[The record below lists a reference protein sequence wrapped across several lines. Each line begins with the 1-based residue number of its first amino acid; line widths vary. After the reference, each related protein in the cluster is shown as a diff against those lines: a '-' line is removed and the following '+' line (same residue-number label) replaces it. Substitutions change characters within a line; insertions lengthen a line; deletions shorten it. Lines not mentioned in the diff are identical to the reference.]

1 MASVNGDFILSSAP
15 HSQAEGFLKATL
27 TVAALF
33 VILAGIKTAT
43 NIIVPFLLSVFIAI
57 ICNPLVKHIERYRI
71 PKMVAIVIV
80 IAIFVSVV
88 VSLAGLV
95 GSSLSQLSELL
106 PVYREQ
112 LKGEFAWVINQ
123 LAHFNIQL
131 SKEMLIEYFDPAAA
145 MGLARDMLSGLG
157 NVMANMFL
165 IVITVIFM
173 LFEAPMVAKKIHL
186 SLDDPEMR
194 IKQIDRFLQSVNH
207 YLAIKTLVSIGT
219 GILVSFML
227 WVVGLDFYLLW
238 GVLAFL
244 LNYIP
249 NIGSI
254 IAAVP
259 AMSLALLQLSPAMA
273 GIIGLGYLLI
283 NTLMGNVIEPRYLGR
298 GLGLSTLVVF
308 LSLIFWGWLLGTVGM
323 LLSVPLTMIIKIGL
337 ESSQEG
343 KWLAVLL
350 SGDEVSDEENTYQ
363 QTKPILDNNTE
374 QTAEK
379 AAE

>member
-1 MASVNGDFILSSAP
+1 MSSSKATQTESV
-15 HSQAEGFLKATL
+15 LKAIL

-33 VILAGIKTAT
+33 VIFAGIKTAT

-57 ICNPLVKHIERYRI
+57 VCNPLVNYAARYKI
-71 PKMVAIVIV
+71 PKIVAIFIV
-80 IAIFVSVV
+80 IAAFVSVV

-95 GSSLSQLSELL
+95 GNSLAKLSELL

-112 LKGEFAWVINQ
+112 LKGELAWLVTQ
-123 LAHFNIQL
+123 LANYNIEISREL
-131 SKEMLIEYFDPAAA
+131 LTEHVDPAAA
-145 MGLARDMLSGLG
+145 LGLATNMLSGFG

-165 IVITVIFM
+165 IIITVIFM
-173 LFEAPMVAKKIHL
+173 LFEAPMLPRKIHL
-186 SLDDPEMR
+186 SLADPEMR
-194 IKQIDRFLQSVNH
+194 MKQIDRFLTSVNN

-219 GILVSFML
+219 GMLVSLML
-227 WVVGLDFYLLW
+227 WAVGLDFYLLW

-259 AMSLALLQLSPAMA
+259 AMSLALLQLSPATA
-273 GIIGLGYLLI
+273 GFIGLGYLLI

-343 KWLAVLL
+343 KWFAVLL
-350 SGDEVSDEENTYQ
+350 SGDDEVDVNDQRGKPEN
-363 QTKPILDNNTE
+363 N
-374 QTAEK
+374 K
-379 AAE
+379 ADKQKA